1 MHIGRNLMFYYER
14 NKETCQEMKVTEVI
28 LKHKI
33 TTYMHVYTDP
43 QLGNIF
49 FNSVKLISMST
60 NSSRY

>member
-1 MHIGRNLMFYYER
+1 MNNENIFPSSNLH
-14 NKETCQEMKVTEVI
+14 NQLNMKVTEVI

-49 FNSVKLISMST
+49 FQFC
-60 NSSRY
+60 